1 MAKKR
6 SSGGPGGAFFI
17 IVVLLIIGL
26 GVGIWYSHKLMNSKQ
41 KPPTSQPT
49 VTTEDSKPRR
59 KVKIFVVEVKK
70 DDVYLKSQVCTVPS
84 DAEPHKAA
92 LDRLISTNREVSPSQ
107 HLIPMG
113 TKVLNL
119 KVEKGIA
126 YADFSKELK
135 DNFDGGS
142 TSEELLVNS
151 IVQTL
156 IQFKD
161 VKRVQ
166 IMVEGKKIDSLG
178 GHLDISEPIG
188 ADLSVVDTGG
198 KGE

>member
-1 MAKKR
+1 MAKKK
-6 SSGGPGGAFFI
+6 SSGGPSGAFFI
-17 IVVLLIIGL
+17 IVILLILGIGA
-26 GVGIWYSHKLMNSKQ
+26 GVWYSHKLMNAKQ
-41 KPPTSQPT
+41 KPSTSQ
-49 VTTEDSKPRR
+49 TTESAENSKPRR

-70 DDVYLKSQVCTVPS
+70 DEVFLKPQVCSVPS
-84 DAEPHKAA
+84 DTEPHKAA

-107 HLIPMG
+107 HLIPLG
-113 TKVLNL
+113 TKVLDL

-156 IQFKD
+156 TQFKD

-166 IMVEGKKIDSLG
+166 ILVEGKKVDSLG

-188 ADLSVVDTGG
+188 PDLTVVDQGCS
-198 KGE
+198 GE